1 MITNTPVLALA
12 TWSIVLIVILVVLV
26 AALIG
31 LYFFGRNAEKKQAE
45 QQKTMEAN
53 AQTINAFVIDKKK
66 LKLKEAGLPSI
77 VLEQSPKYARISKVP
92 IVKVKAGPRVMN
104 LIADPKVYEQILPKQ
119 DIKVFTLLHL
129 RESVVRFMN
138 HLRKRRDLA
147 ESNICVKLESTSFDV
162 LSIYFNNSTKE

>member
-1 MITNTPVLALA
+1 MEVHNDYKHT
-12 TWSIVLIVILVVLV
+12 SISTCYLEHCFDWILVVLV

-119 DIKVFTLLHL
+119 DIKATVSGLY
-129 RESVVRFMN
+129 
-138 HLRKRRDLA
+138 
-147 ESNICVKLESTSFDV
+147 ITSFKRIRGP
-162 LSIYFNNSTKE
+162 IYEPPKKKKRFGRK

>member
-31 LYFFGRNAEKKQAE
+31 LYFFGRKAEKKQAE

-104 LIADPKVYEQILPKQ
+104 LIADPM
-119 DIKVFTLLHL
+119 FTN
-129 RESVVRFMN
+129 RFF
-138 HLRKRRDLA
+138 LSRTL
-147 ESNICVKLESTSFDV
+147 KLQ
-162 LSIYFNNSTKE
+162 

>member
-1 MITNTPVLALA
+1 MITNTQVLALA

-77 VLEQSPKYARISKVP
+77 VLEQSQNMQEYQR
-92 IVKVKAGPRVMN
+92 
-104 LIADPKVYEQILPKQ
+104 
-119 DIKVFTLLHL
+119 FLLL
-129 RESVVRFMN
+129 
-138 HLRKRRDLA
+138 K
-147 ESNICVKLESTSFDV
+147 
-162 LSIYFNNSTKE
+162 

>member
-31 LYFFGRNAEKKQAE
+31 LYFFGRKAEKKQAE

-53 AQTINAFVIDKKK
+53 AQTINAFVIDK
-66 LKLKEAGLPSI
+66 KEAGLPSI

-119 DIKVFTLLHL
+119 DIKATVSGLY
-129 RESVVRFMN
+129 
-138 HLRKRRDLA
+138 
-147 ESNICVKLESTSFDV
+147 ITSFKRIRGP
-162 LSIYFNNSTKE
+162 IYEPPKKKKRFGRK

>member
-66 LKLKEAGLPSI
+66 L
-77 VLEQSPKYARISKVP
+77 
-92 IVKVKAGPRVMN
+92 N
-104 LIADPKVYEQILPKQ
+104 
-119 DIKVFTLLHL
+119 
-129 RESVVRFMN
+129 
-138 HLRKRRDLA
+138 LRKP
-147 ESNICVKLESTSFDV
+147 VFQV
-162 LSIYFNNSTKE
+162 LFWNSLQNMQEYQRFLLLK

>member
-104 LIADPKVYEQILPKQ
+104 LIADPKVYEQILKQ
-119 DIKVFTLLHL
+119 DIKATVSGLY
-129 RESVVRFMN
+129 
-138 HLRKRRDLA
+138 
-147 ESNICVKLESTSFDV
+147 ITSFKRIRGP
-162 LSIYFNNSTKE
+162 IYEPPKKKKRFGRK